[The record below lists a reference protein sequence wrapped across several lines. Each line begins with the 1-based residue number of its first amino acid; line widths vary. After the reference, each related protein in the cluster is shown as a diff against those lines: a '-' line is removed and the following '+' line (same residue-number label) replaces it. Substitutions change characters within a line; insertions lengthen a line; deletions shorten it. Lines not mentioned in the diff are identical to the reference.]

1 MTNKYPDVLSIIEAV
16 ANVPGKNDK
25 VAILE
30 ANKDNE
36 DLKRAIHL
44 ALNGLISFYIKK
56 LPVVTEHTGNM
67 TLSDG
72 MFLLKDLSNRVR
84 TGHAAIAFVKTILE
98 SVSERDAEVIR
109 RVLGRDLRMGA
120 SEGSAEKVWPG
131 LVPSFNVMLATAYS
145 DKALAKIKYPAIA
158 QLKAD
163 GSRTQAIVD
172 LDTRTASFWT
182 RNGKPLELSQVS
194 IDAIIATFD
203 GTDWTGKVVL
213 DGEIIYKLPAKEASP
228 FDDVLETKDEP
239 AIADRST
246 GNGIYNKAVK
256 GTISTAEEAGLHFVL
271 WDLIPYDQWQAG
283 KSANDYQ
290 TRLAQLNE
298 LKHTVFTSVIET
310 HIVNNLAEATAIYS
324 KYIALDLEG
333 IILKNLKG
341 LWTNTRSKDQVK
353 FKQVMTADLLVIGVK
368 AGKDGKK
375 YAEIAGTLT
384 CTTQC
389 RLVEVDASGMSDAE
403 REWFWLNQDKIVAD
417 GMIVE
422 IEYNG
427 IVKSRGS
434 DVSSLFLPQFV
445 KIRDD
450 KTVANTLEELQ
461 AKKAEVSL

>member
-1 MTNKYPDVLSIIEAV
+1 MTNQYPDVLSIIEAV

-44 ALNGLISFYIKK
+44 ALNGLISFFIKK
-56 LPVVTEHTGNM
+56 LPVADKHDSLI
-67 TLSDG
+67 TLNAALRELD
-72 MFLLKDLSNRVR
+72 KLSRR
-84 TGHAAIAFVKTILE
+84 DYTGHAAIAFVKNLLE
-98 SVSERDAEVIR
+98 MCSERDAEVVR

-120 SEGSAEKVWPG
+120 SEGSADKVWPG
-131 LVPSFNVMLATAYS
+131 LVPSFNVMLATAHS
-145 DKALAKIKYPAIA
+145 DKALAKIKYKAIA

-172 LDTRTASFWT
+172 LDARDATFWT

-194 IDAIIATFD
+194 IDAILATFD

-213 DGEIIYKLPAKEASP
+213 DGEIIYQLPQAEPSP
-228 FDDVLETKDEP
+228 FDDVLESTSEP
-239 AIADRST
+239 VVADRST

-256 GTISTAEEAGLHFVL
+256 GTISPAEEAGLHFVL

-283 KSANDYQ
+283 KSVNDYE

-298 LKHTVFTSVIET
+298 LKHTRFTSVIET

-324 KYIALDLEG
+324 KYIALGLEG

-353 FKQVMTADLLVIGVK
+353 FKQVMTADLLVTGVK
-368 AGKDGKK
+368 PGKDGKK
-375 YAEIAGTLT
+375 YAEITGTLT
-384 CTTQC
+384 CTTEC

-403 REWFWLNQDKIVAD
+403 REWFWINREKIVLD
-417 GMIVE
+417 KMIVE

-434 DVSSLFLPQFV
+434 DIYSLFLPQFV

-461 AKKAEVSL
+461 AAKAEVSL